1 MEKIYFYTMNTTD
14 RLKELNN
21 LFLRKTF
28 PLRAATVSGY
38 FTEHF
43 DQISYSERSFSR
55 DLKALREKLAERY
68 PSLEEAE
75 GGLIRYSKSENRFYY
90 IRDDISAFPT
100 FSDKELDQIASII
113 DFNKHL
119 FTGGNGNGLVNK
131 LRAIALENNLSKHED
146 LANWPAIELI
156 NEGDR
161 SGSEHVKFLVDAIA
175 GKKIIEISHKGLTAS
190 SKAKSVICLPLLI
203 KEYNNGWYTGWYLLF
218 QEITETRTSVSL
230 DKLKLFALD
239 RIDSLRISKIQQKL
253 RIHPDFRPTDFFN
266 QIMGLFRSTGKAEK
280 VVFSINVDSWIKEY
294 ITKYPIHNSQQKNA
308 GDEFELT
315 LEINQELENFFV
327 RYSTELQVIEPFS
340 LRERIREK
348 LEVALRAYQ

>member
-1 MEKIYFYTMNTTD
+1 MNTTD

-28 PLRAATVSGY
+28 PLRAAAVSDY

-55 DLKALREKLAERY
+55 DVKALKEKLAERY

-75 GGLIRYSKSENRFYY
+75 GDLIRYSKSENRFYY
-90 IRDDISAFPT
+90 IRDDISAFPS
-100 FSDKELDQIASII
+100 FSEKELDQIASII

-119 FTGGNGNGLVNK
+119 FTGGNGNGIVNK
-131 LRAIALENNLSKHED
+131 LRAISLENNLLKHEE

-175 GKKIIEISHKGLTAS
+175 GKKCIEISHKGLAAT
-190 SKAKSVICLPLLI
+190 SKVKTVTGLPLLI

-218 QEITETRTSVSL
+218 QEVTEIQKRISL
-230 DKLKLFALD
+230 DKLRLFALD
-239 RIDSLRISKIQQKL
+239 RIETIRLSQTTFKM
-253 RIHPDFRPTDFFN
+253 RIHPDFQPADFFKN
-266 QIMGLFRSTGKAEK
+266 SLGLFRGTGAAERILIQVRK
-280 VVFSINVDSWIKEY
+280 DSWIKEY
-294 ITKYPIHNSQQKNA
+294 IAKYPVHPSQKTM
-308 GDEFELT
+308 DTFHYELSV
-315 LEINQELENFFV
+315 EINEELENFLL
-327 RYSTELQVIEPFS
+327 RYSTELQVIEPPV
-340 LRERIREK
+340 LREKVRKK
-348 LEVALRAYQ
+348 LENALSHYQ